1 MEIKR
6 NQFLFLGM
14 LLILIGA
21 HFRVIETAHL
31 NPEVSNALARQVG
44 HPLASVNSAATSLTA
59 DNKSPYRHP
68 INIPNRLGWLFAS
81 VGIIFVLHA
90 ITVKPK

>member
-14 LLILIGA
+14 LLILVGV
-21 HFRVIETAHL
+21 HFRMVEKAVL
-31 NPEVSNALARQVG
+31 NPEVSQVLAKQVG
-44 HPLASVNSAATSLTA
+44 HPLASVNSMATSLTP
-59 DNKSPYRHP
+59 DNQSPYRHP
-68 INIPNRLGWLFAS
+68 IKIPHRLGWLFAS

-90 ITVKPK
+90 ITIKQ